1 VGENKSST
9 NQFSGEWSYASEWE
23 AKFDINMSLLAMVVL
38 GSIVAV
44 AQEHNASRRYKQVN
58 LVSDIEGLAAVT
70 DPNLVNPWGVAFSST
85 SPFWVSDNGT
95 GVSTLYNGEGTP
107 VPLIVTIPPP
117 SGSTGTS
124 TPTGTVF

>member
-1 VGENKSST
+1 MRPNWKLSLIST
-9 NQFSGEWSYASEWE
+9 CA
-23 AKFDINMSLLAMVVL
+23 AISLLAMVVL